1 MSENRSKNAPYIIFT
16 REGCSYC
23 LRAAEAISASGG
35 RYILENI
42 DNGAPDFLQAIT
54 GASRP
59 SVPQIFHMGEYVG
72 GFSSLE
78 LYLKG
83 ALTDSKQVL

>member
-1 MSENRSKNAPYIIFT
+1 MSDNRSKSAPYIIFT
-16 REGCSYC
+16 REGCGYC

-42 DNGAPDFLQAIT
+42 DSGAPDFLQAIT

-59 SVPQIFHMGEYVG
+59 SVPQIFHMGEHIG

-78 LYLKG
+78 LYLKC

>member
-1 MSENRSKNAPYIIFT
+1 MSDSNSKNAPYIIFT
-16 REGCSYC
+16 RDGCGYC
-23 LRAAEAISASGG
+23 LRAVEAIRASGG
-35 RYILENI
+35 TYILENI

-59 SVPQIFHMGEYVG
+59 SVPQIFHMGEHIG

>member
-1 MSENRSKNAPYIIFT
+1 MSDSNSKKSPYIIFT

-59 SVPQIFHMGEYVG
+59 SVPQIFHMGEHIG

-78 LYLKG
+78 LYLKDS
-83 ALTDSKQVL
+83 LTGGKRVL